1 MGLFTDD
8 KGRPELVVHPDIK
21 LGRAHFRPVDEQ
33 PEPEETPKQRARR
46 ELKKRMTE
54 RAARERENR
63 KAPTPRGVNASGSSC
78 ASAVARL

>member
-21 LGRAHFRPVDEQ
+21 LGRAHFRPVDDQ
-33 PEPEETPKQRARR
+33 PEETPKQRARR

-54 RAARERENR
+54 ERLAKQRTEGTNPEKR
-63 KAPTPRGVNASGSSC
+63 
-78 ASAVARL
+78 

>member
-8 KGRPELVVHPDIK
+8 KGRPELVVHPDIL
-21 LGRAHFRPVDEQ
+21 LGRATFRPVDDE

-54 RAARERENR
+54 ERLAKQKTGDTDPE
-63 KAPTPRGVNASGSSC
+63 KS
-78 ASAVARL
+78 

>member
-21 LGRAHFRPVDEQ
+21 LGRAHYRPADDE

-46 ELKKRMTE
+46 ELKKKMTE
-54 RAARERENR
+54 ERLAKE
-63 KAPTPRGVNASGSSC
+63 KAGGTDPDQG
-78 ASAVARL
+78 

>member
-21 LGRAHFRPVDEQ
+21 LGRAHFRPVDDQ

-46 ELKKRMTE
+46 ELKKRMTDE
-54 RAARERENR
+54 RLAKQKTEG
-63 KAPTPRGVNASGSSC
+63 TNAEKG
-78 ASAVARL
+78 

>member
-21 LGRAHFRPVDEQ
+21 MGRAHFRPVDDQ
-33 PEPEETPKQRARR
+33 PESEPEETPKQRARR

-54 RAARERENR
+54 ERLAKQKTEGTNPE
-63 KAPTPRGVNASGSSC
+63 KG
-78 ASAVARL
+78 

>member
-21 LGRAHFRPVDEQ
+21 LGRAHFRPVDDQ

-46 ELKKRMTE
+46 ELKKRMTAE
-54 RAARERENR
+54 RLAKQKTGGTDPE
-63 KAPTPRGVNASGSSC
+63 KG
-78 ASAVARL
+78 